1 MRILPAGAAAAV
13 LMGAT
18 TACQPAADGSA
29 GPTAAP
35 SAEAPSSGPSASIE
49 PTSGQSAPFA
59 AIASDETIRFTGTEP
74 FWGGTI
80 RAGEM
85 LYSTP
90 ENQEGQAIAVSRF
103 AGNNGL
109 GFSGSLDGRAVD
121 LTVTPGS
128 CSDGMSDRTYPFTV
142 TLRLGEEQRSGC
154 AWTDRTPFTGPAN
167 P

>member
-1 MRILPAGAAAAV
+1 MRILLAATAAATVMTA
-13 LMGAT
+13 
-18 TACQPAADGSA
+18 TACQPADERAGAPGAAASEGSA
-29 GPTAAP
+29 PAAP
-35 SAEAPSSGPSASIE
+35 ST
-49 PTSGQSAPFA
+49 PTAQDSGQNAPFA
-59 AIASDETIRFTGTEP
+59 AITADETIRFTGTEP

-90 ENQEGQAIAVSRF
+90 ENQAGEAIAVSRF

-142 TLRLGEEQRSGC
+142 TLEIGEETRNGC
-154 AWTDRTPFTGPAN
+154 GWTEAEPFAGPEN